1 MSYMKENYKIFR
13 YIPKPIRIIT
23 LILSLVWMPFM
34 AIVIIKNDLKNE
46 FIILSIISTILVIL
60 MYHFSNRLKM
70 LIYEDK
76 VESYGFFKKVFK
88 NELIESIKL
97 DDFGTILLK
106 YDGKIYKIRGVV
118 SLLFMD
124 SSTKKNQEIVDII
137 NKNIGKECS
146 PDALLDDIS
155 SDNDINLF

>member
-13 YIPKPIRIIT
+13 YIPLPIRIVT

-34 AIVIIKNDLKNE
+34 AIVIIKNDLKTE
-46 FIILSIISTILVIL
+46 FIILAIISTILVIL

-76 VESYGFFKKVFK
+76 VESYGFIKKVFK

-106 YDGKIYKIRGVV
+106 YDGKFYKIRGVI

-137 NKNIGKECS
+137 NKNIGKEYS